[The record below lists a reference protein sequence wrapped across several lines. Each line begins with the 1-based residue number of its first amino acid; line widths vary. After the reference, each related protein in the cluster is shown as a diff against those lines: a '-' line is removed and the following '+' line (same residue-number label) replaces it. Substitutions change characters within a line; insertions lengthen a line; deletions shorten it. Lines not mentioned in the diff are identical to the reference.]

1 MIDHFILS
9 ADWATATGVTAILT
23 MADSAGTMVVGKRVS
38 STNGQEAAKALLLAW
53 IAYFGAPKS
62 LRMDQGSGLIAPVS
76 KFCATLFGVQ
86 HMDIGAADEHEHQ
99 SMVENVHKDLNEA
112 FERAWLKGE
121 ARTEADVDIV
131 VALWMIKKNQLD
143 VQHAT
148 TRFERTFGQQPVTM
162 MHVLDAVPVM
172 PSPTMTVDD
181 AAFVRIL
188 RRHILS
194 MLSEHYAA
202 KSVTSRKNLLH
213 KDVKFASSKGKVD
226 DIRNGMFVSHDGK
239 RWQVINLAGHSS
251 AEPTKALLRRTTHDS
266 DEPVEKV
273 ALLQDISQLADPNP
287 DTHIPRMLDLPEP
300 GDFVMYEDCTGYVVG
315 GKLTDIS
322 DTDLML
328 HQYYPS
334 ATYTHWQPVW
344 QLEDGTLERK
354 KAAPAGSEAKLE
366 TFTADRLL
374 AVGAWQ
380 SNGMLSPSL
389 TNELI
394 ARELIS
400 SDTSTGGTHTASGD
414 AKVVAAALSY
424 FEGQDSSED

>member
-1 MIDHFILS
+1 M
-9 ADWATATGVTAILT
+9 
-23 MADSAGTMVVGKRVS
+23 
-38 STNGQEAAKALLLAW
+38 
-53 IAYFGAPKS
+53 
-62 LRMDQGSGLIAPVS
+62 
-76 KFCATLFGVQ
+76 
-86 HMDIGAADEHEHQ
+86 
-99 SMVENVHKDLNEA
+99 
-112 FERAWLKGE
+112 
-121 ARTEADVDIV
+121 
-131 VALWMIKKNQLD
+131 
-143 VQHAT
+143 
-148 TRFERTFGQQPVTM
+148 
-162 MHVLDAVPVM
+162 
-172 PSPTMTVDD
+172 
-181 AAFVRIL
+181 
-188 RRHILS
+188 
-194 MLSEHYAA
+194 
-202 KSVTSRKNLLH
+202 
-213 KDVKFASSKGKVD
+213 KFASSKGKVD

-239 RWQVINLAGHSS
+239 RWQVIDLAGHSS